1 MYWAKEFSSRLI
13 VSNKLGLQSNSCKIL
28 LPLDRLINITSINQ
42 LKISNWLEIEGVID
56 IEQKNLNIQYN
67 ANPSFGTTGTFGST
81 FGRTFDQREIYGF
94 RSNCKDTEKKR

>member
-1 MYWAKEFSSRLI
+1 MYWAKEFSSRLSVHSNTFKI
-13 VSNKLGLQSNSCKIL
+13 V

-56 IEQKNLNIQYN
+56 VGQKNLNIQYN
-67 ANPSFGTTGTFGST
+67 ANDTFGATSTFGKYPPFSSFGTEN
-81 FGRTFDQREIYGF
+81 RTCQSF

>member
-1 MYWAKEFSSRLI
+1 MYWAKEFSSRLVVTGRTNTFKI
-13 VSNKLGLQSNSCKIL
+13 V

-56 IEQKNLNIQYN
+56 VGQKNLNIQYN
-67 ANPSFGTTGTFGST
+67 GAIGGYPSSPFGTEYRSYET
-81 FGRTFDQREIYGF
+81 F